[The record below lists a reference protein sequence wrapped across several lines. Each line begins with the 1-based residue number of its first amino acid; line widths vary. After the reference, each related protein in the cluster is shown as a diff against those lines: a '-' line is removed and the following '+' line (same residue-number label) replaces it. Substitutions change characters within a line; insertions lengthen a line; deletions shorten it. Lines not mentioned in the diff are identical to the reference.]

1 MLRSQN
7 IGPHLQHVCQQRQH
21 LHLSSQEVFLL
32 NKRHFASPC
41 CVGNSPVVKTYFNGV
56 FSSQKSYLERGN
68 WMIGTAERT
77 GLFSGLWSKSLDP
90 QWPQIT
96 TSNEAGLQLQ
106 NPKECP
112 FRHVDDFPLLKAGFS
127 DSMCVFLW
135 RMPYKYISRSLGWE
149 IIVKFLQHLIS
160 ECLLNSVQNWKVPY
174 VTNAGWWTAKTSAPL
189 RLRLYSLSWC
199 LIYLVSS
206 YPFGCNGMILWRQKP
221 RNKRETAIYTPCTY
235 TVCYVCLGSHNFFLQ
250 HHSILTGH

>member
-1 MLRSQN
+1 M
-7 IGPHLQHVCQQRQH
+7 
-21 LHLSSQEVFLL
+21 VF
-32 NKRHFASPC
+32 S
-41 CVGNSPVVKTYFNGV
+41 VVKNPNWNEETGWLELLKRTGHPLVGSGQRVWTHNDLEKLHQMKQV
-56 FSSQKSYLERGN
+56 FSYR
-68 WMIGTAERT
+68 I
-77 GLFSGLWSKSLDP
+77 
-90 QWPQIT
+90 
-96 TSNEAGLQLQ
+96 
-106 NPKECP
+106 PKECP